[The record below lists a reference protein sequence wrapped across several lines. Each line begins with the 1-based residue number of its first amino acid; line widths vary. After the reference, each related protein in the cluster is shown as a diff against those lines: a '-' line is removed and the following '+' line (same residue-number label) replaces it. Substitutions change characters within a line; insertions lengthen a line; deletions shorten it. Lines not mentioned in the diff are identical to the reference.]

1 MRPPRKWTYA
11 GAKRARQKRVVKT
24 SEAPRGVWREEPAPP
39 RFNYRPTPKQARI
52 ALALAAF
59 TMFAAMSWWAVH
71 SPWLTVSHVTVTGAN
86 RLSPEE
92 VRQAAGVD
100 GKSIFTVDLQ
110 AARARVAALPNVRS
124 ATIAKRGRTGVSIDV
139 EERTT
144 WGSWQ
149 MGDAKIPIDI
159 DGYVMTDPAFYG
171 TPTIIEVDPHR
182 VLSAGDRVDPG
193 AVELAA
199 RLTREAQTSFG
210 RNVVSLA
217 YRRDAGLTAVL
228 SGASVD
234 DPPLWVTF
242 GDSRDY
248 EYKVAALYVLIEEA
262 RQRELALS
270 SVDLRFGDRLSFN

>member
-24 SEAPRGVWREEPAPP
+24 SEAPRGVWRDEPASP

-159 DGYVMTDPAFYG
+159 DGYVHDRPGVLRHTDDYRSRSAPRAQCGRPCGPRRRRAGRPADARGTNRRSAATLSRSPTVATPASRPCCPAPALMTRRYG
-171 TPTIIEVDPHR
+171 SPSGTHGTTSTRSPRSTSSSKRRGNGNWRSVR
-182 VLSAGDRVDPG
+182 STSGSATG
-193 AVELAA
+193 
-199 RLTREAQTSFG
+199 
-210 RNVVSLA
+210 
-217 YRRDAGLTAVL
+217 
-228 SGASVD
+228 
-234 DPPLWVTF
+234 
-242 GDSRDY
+242 
-248 EYKVAALYVLIEEA
+248 
-262 RQRELALS
+262 
-270 SVDLRFGDRLSFN
+270 